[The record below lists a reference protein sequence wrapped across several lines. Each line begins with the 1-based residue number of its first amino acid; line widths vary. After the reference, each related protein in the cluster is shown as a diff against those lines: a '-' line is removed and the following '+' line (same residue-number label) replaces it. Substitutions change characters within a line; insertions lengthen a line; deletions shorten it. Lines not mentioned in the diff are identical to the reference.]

1 MDVGESGSAPVA
13 VEKKQNN
20 IILKGFLAF
29 LILAIVGLTAGLVY
43 VNFGRP
49 KDNSKIS
56 VKCEFNDLSEVSNEI
71 VRTTTKL
78 SESEELDTLKA
89 YAEQCEDRE
98 YKYQFLL
105 AYIKELDKDID
116 EDSFGYY
123 DLALEE
129 MDKVNFPEVPLRI
142 RGDYYQTYSII
153 YEDLIKQNE
162 ETSDAE
168 LIAEYKQKSAE
179 YLELSIAAYREYYGC
194 MGGTCGEN

>member
-43 VNFGRP
+43 INFGRP

-89 YAEQCEDRE
+89 YAEQCEDKE
-98 YKYQFLL
+98 YKYEFLL
-105 AYIKELDKDID
+105 AYIKELDK
-116 EDSFGYY
+116 DSFGYY

-162 ETSDAE
+162 DTSDVE
-168 LIAEYKQKSAE
+168 LVAEYKQKSAE

>member
-43 VNFGRP
+43 INFGRP

-56 VKCEFNDLSEVSNEI
+56 VKCEFNDFSEVSNEI

-89 YAEQCEDRE
+89 YAEQCEDKE
-98 YKYQFLL
+98 YKYEFLL
-105 AYIKELDKDID
+105 AYIKELDK
-116 EDSFGYY
+116 DSFGYY

-162 ETSDAE
+162 DTSDAE
-168 LIAEYKQKSAE
+168 LVAEYKQKSAE